1 MRSLPLIFK
10 KNSLFF
16 ENFMWVLYLHYSPP
30 ISPPIPRFLLKFL
43 ASYSLSIIVT
53 YIESCKYFMLS
64 SFNVNYMYLG
74 LTFWN
79 SISLI
84 RLISLSQQPLISCS
98 LEKFKLKLCCSFM
111 LPLLIAKINKKKNQT
126 INVGEDVRKGT
137 LT

>member
-1 MRSLPLIFK
+1 
-10 KNSLFF
+10 
-16 ENFMWVLYLHYSPP
+16 
-30 ISPPIPRFLLKFL
+30 
-43 ASYSLSIIVT
+43 
-53 YIESCKYFMLS
+53 MLS

-111 LPLLIAKINKKKNQT
+111 LPLLIAKINKKKQT